1 MSNEGKRWEDNFRK
15 GLTKR
20 CIRLYDTTNGF
31 AGVKNPCDFIYYLYP
46 YQFMFECKSVKG
58 QRLGYSYITKNQWEH
73 LQFFN
78 HVYGVNPMIAVEFRE
93 VNRAFVIP
101 FKYILN
107 THSKGK
113 KSVTVLDC
121 ESSPVIH
128 EIPCKYKRTNCVID
142 LKEFQVILSTMAEHQ
157 AITFEQ

>member
-1 MSNEGKRWEDNFRK
+1 MNEGKRWEDNFRK
-15 GLTKR
+15 GMTKR

-31 AGVKNPCDFIYYLYP
+31 AGVKNPCDFLYYLYP

-58 QRLGYSYITKNQWEH
+58 QRLGYSYITKNQWEN

-78 HVYGVNPMIAVEFRE
+78 GVYGVNPMIAVEFRE

-101 FKYILN
+101 FSYILR
-107 THSKGK
+107 THAQGK

-121 ESSPVIH
+121 ENSQVIQ
-128 EIPCKYKRTNCVID
+128 EIPCDYKRTNCTIR
-142 LKEFQVILSTMAEHQ
+142 LQEFQLILLGMAEQQ
-157 AITFEQ
+157 AIKFEE